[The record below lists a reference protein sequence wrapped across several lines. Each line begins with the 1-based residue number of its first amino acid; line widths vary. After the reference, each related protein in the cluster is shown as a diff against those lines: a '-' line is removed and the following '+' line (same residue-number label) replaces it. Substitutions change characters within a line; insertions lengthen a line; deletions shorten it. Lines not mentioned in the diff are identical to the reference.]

1 MSPFSVMLAINLEPV
16 WHWFGC
22 YNFRCTGKHDP
33 YLLHWS
39 GSDFSYH
46 NRKWNNKGAKKE
58 VPLLRTLYF
67 ARPIQNVTMDYLSF
81 EKPIE
86 ELENQLTKALE
97 LANETGVDMA
107 KTITDIQQKLDNAKK
122 EIYNNLSAWE
132 RVQLSRHPQ
141 RPYTMAYINALTQ
154 GDFIEMHGDRGVKDD
169 KAMVGGWGTIDG
181 KSYMFIG
188 QQKGVN
194 TKMRQYRNFGMA
206 NPEGYRKACV

>member
-1 MSPFSVMLAINLEPV
+1 
-16 WHWFGC
+16 
-22 YNFRCTGKHDP
+22 
-33 YLLHWS
+33 
-39 GSDFSYH
+39 
-46 NRKWNNKGAKKE
+46 
-58 VPLLRTLYF
+58 
-67 ARPIQNVTMDYLSF
+67 MDYLSF

-169 KAMVGGWGTIDG
+169 KAMVGGWGSRWQELHVHRTTKRGQHQDASIPQLWDG
-181 KSYMFIG
+181 
-188 QQKGVN
+188 
-194 TKMRQYRNFGMA
+194 
-206 NPEGYRKACV
+206 